1 MKPLGCASAG
11 ILKYARVD
19 VNDERGGR
27 WLVVGRRSSCC
38 FIPVISLC
46 SCARCEGEGRMTREL
61 ELSLRQGSDLVSFV
75 YLLELAHSKRIEAG
89 IGAAQAAEKSGDGIF
104 VESIEKRCK

>member
-1 MKPLGCASAG
+1 
-11 ILKYARVD
+11 
-19 VNDERGGR
+19 
-27 WLVVGRRSSCC
+27 
-38 FIPVISLC
+38 
-46 SCARCEGEGRMTREL
+46 MTREL

-89 IGAAQAAEKSGDGIF
+89 IGTAQAAEKSGDGIF

>member
-1 MKPLGCASAG
+1 
-11 ILKYARVD
+11 
-19 VNDERGGR
+19 
-27 WLVVGRRSSCC
+27 
-38 FIPVISLC
+38 
-46 SCARCEGEGRMTREL
+46 MTREL

-75 YLLELAHSKRIEAG
+75 YFLELAHSKRIEAG